1 MVMLLITSLF
11 QWWYGDGMR
20 ERLRIISGRLESLID
35 YFSFGLL
42 IKTLFS
48 PYRQISAGSVQGSLE
63 VKFRA
68 MIDKLFSRVIG
79 AFIRLIILTVGAV
92 VLGFMVTY
100 SVLGLVVWGLVPFFP
115 VIGVGLMVIG
125 WTG

>member
-11 QWWYGDGMR
+11 QWWYGDGIR

-68 MIDKLFSRVIG
+68 MIDKLFSRVVG

>member
-1 MVMLLITSLF
+1 MLLITSLF

-20 ERLRIISGRLESLID
+20 ERLRIISSRLESLID

-48 PYRQISAGSVQGSLE
+48 PYRQISAGNVQGSLE

>member
-11 QWWYGDGMR
+11 QWWYGDGIR

>member
-1 MVMLLITSLF
+1 MLLITSLF
-11 QWWYGDGMR
+11 QWWYGDGIR

-68 MIDKLFSRVIG
+68 MIDKLFSRVVG

>member
-1 MVMLLITSLF
+1 MLLITSLF
-11 QWWYGDGMR
+11 QWWYGDGIR